1 MVCRVQFASKRGR
14 SEESGVANVGLNE
27 KKDTQLKS
35 CACTV
40 IHALDIR
47 PPPSAIRNQG

>member
-1 MVCRVQFASKRGR
+1 MVCRVQFASKRGC
-14 SEESGVANVGLNE
+14 SVESGVANVGLNE

-47 PPPSAIRNQG
+47 PLPSSVRNRG